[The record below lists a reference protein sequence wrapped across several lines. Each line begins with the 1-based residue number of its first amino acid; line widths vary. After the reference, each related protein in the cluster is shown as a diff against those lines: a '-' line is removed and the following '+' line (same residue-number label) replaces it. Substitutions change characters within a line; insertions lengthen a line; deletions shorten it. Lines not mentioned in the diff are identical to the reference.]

1 MPQDRTGQDRR
12 GVRRE
17 KGILEIS
24 VLKGERSGVLEGKRE
39 KFFFL
44 SNVNAV
50 HVEKVDRLRI
60 LDMTD
65 LQVGWSE

>member
-1 MPQDRTGQDRR
+1 M
-12 GVRRE
+12 RRE